1 MNNNNTSQN
10 NFRNHIYDNKNLS
23 QIENK
28 TFTSVAHSNNVTIS
42 DQQLM
47 PNVTSNNNYANYANY
62 AISPDHNHRQYDA
75 SNNIPRHNCQQSMT
89 NNSSLPQF
97 YPQYINQN
105 PQNPPQSNTILSL
118 NSLNITINSP
128 QINIFIIP
136 ATNPDIN
143 IRLES
148 FNN

>member
-10 NFRNHIYDNKNLS
+10 NFRNHIYDNTNLS
-23 QIENK
+23 QMENK
-28 TFTSVAHSNNVTIS
+28 TCTSVAHSNNVTIS
-42 DQQLM
+42 DQQLTS
-47 PNVTSNNNYANYANY
+47 NVTSNNNF

-75 SNNIPRHNCQQSMT
+75 SNNISHHNCQQSMT

-105 PQNPPQSNTILSL
+105 PQIPPQSNTILSL

>member
-10 NFRNHIYDNKNLS
+10 NFRNHIYDNTNLS

-28 TFTSVAHSNNVTIS
+28 TFTSVANSNNVTIS

-47 PNVTSNNNYANYANY
+47 PNVTSNNNYANY

-105 PQNPPQSNTILSL
+105 PPQSNTILTF

-148 FNN
+148 FKN